1 MSVGNAGATI
11 KLRRDTA
18 AAWAAA
24 NPVLAA
30 GEPGLE
36 TDTYLIKYGD
46 GVTAWNS
53 LPYAA
58 ISPEISSDLVP
69 ALDNTYSLGNA
80 TYRWKDIFVTGNSIF
95 VGNLVLSD
103 QDGQLAVNGST
114 VPDSADTLSNKG
126 ADSINWNEITSMGL
140 YTVNRLSWSGTIGT
154 PLDSQVFK
162 GTLEVLV
169 SSTETDTSITQNF
182 FPGEQMTDAAVQ
194 FTRSNWNGVWTLW
207 QKIVNTRQIVSGGE
221 F

>member
-1 MSVGNAGATI
+1 MSAGATI

-24 NPVLAA
+24 NPVLSA

-36 TDTYLIKYGD
+36 TDTDLIKYGD

-53 LPYAA
+53 LDYA
-58 ISPEISSDLVP
+58 SLGPEVNSNIVP

-80 TYRWKDIFVTGNSIF
+80 THRWRDIFVAGNSIY

-103 QDGQLAVNGST
+103 TDGQLAVNGNT
-114 VPDSADTLSNKG
+114 VADADNSLTNRG
-126 ADSINWNEITSMGL
+126 ADDTNWNLLTTIGL
-140 YTVNRLSWSGTIGT
+140 YTVNRTSWSGTIGT
-154 PLDSQVFK
+154 PLDSQVFI
-162 GTLEVLV
+162 GTLEVLT
-169 SSTETDTSITQNF
+169 SSTATNTSITQNY
-182 FPGEQMTDAAVQ
+182 FPGAQINDAAVQ
-194 FTRSNWNGVWTLW
+194 FTRSYWNGTWTLW
-207 QKIVNTRQIVSGGE
+207 QKIVNTNQVVSGGE